1 MNILTQI
8 IISRNNIE
16 VSFFNKESLMLITI
30 IDKEEVSP
38 KDFIY

>member
-30 IDKEEVSP
+30 IDKEKVSP